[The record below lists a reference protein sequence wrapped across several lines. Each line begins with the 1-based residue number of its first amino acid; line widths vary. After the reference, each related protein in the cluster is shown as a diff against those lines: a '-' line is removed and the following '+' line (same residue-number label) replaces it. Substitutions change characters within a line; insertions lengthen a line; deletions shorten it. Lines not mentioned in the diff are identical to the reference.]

1 MFEALLACQFRN
13 TGNKHTGWFPGAR
26 MLTGERPGIRFKV
39 MVDKIKLVVALLLVV
54 TGIVAF
60 HYFTDKALVVRVLS
74 VFGGLIA
81 GGLLFLTT
89 VWGQQFRVYAQE
101 SVDETRKVV
110 WPTRKETLQTTAIV
124 FAFVVVMA
132 LFLWL
137 VDASLLWVV
146 KKLIGRGES

>member
-1 MFEALLACQFRN
+1 
-13 TGNKHTGWFPGAR
+13 
-26 MLTGERPGIRFKV
+26 
-39 MVDKIKLVVALLLVV
+39 MVDKIKVVGAVLLVIA
-54 TGIVAF
+54 GIAAF
-60 HYFTDKALVVRVLS
+60 HYYTDKALILRVLA
-74 VFGGLIA
+74 VLGGLIA

-89 VWGQQFRVYAQE
+89 AWGQQFRVYAQE

-110 WPTRKETLQTTAIV
+110 WPTRKETLQATAIV
-124 FAFVVVMA
+124 FVFVLIMA

>member
-1 MFEALLACQFRN
+1 
-13 TGNKHTGWFPGAR
+13 
-26 MLTGERPGIRFKV
+26 
-39 MVDKIKLVVALLLVV
+39 MVDKIKVVIAALLAIA
-54 TGIVAF
+54 GIVAF
-60 HYFTDKALVVRVLS
+60 HYFTDKAPMIVRVLS

-81 GGLLFLTT
+81 GGLFFLTT
-89 VWGQQFRVYAQE
+89 AWGQQFRIYALE
-101 SVDETRKVV
+101 SIDETRKVV

-124 FAFVVVMA
+124 FVFAVIMA

>member
-1 MFEALLACQFRN
+1 
-13 TGNKHTGWFPGAR
+13 
-26 MLTGERPGIRFKV
+26 MLIGERPGIRFKV
-39 MVDKIKLVVALLLVV
+39 MVDKIKVVVALLLVV
-54 TGIVAF
+54 AGIVAF
-60 HYFTDKALVVRVLS
+60 HYFTDKVLIVRVLA

-81 GGLLFLTT
+81 GGLLFITT
-89 VWGQQFRVYAQE
+89 AWGQQFKAYAHE

-146 KKLIGRGES
+146 KKLIGQGES

>member
-1 MFEALLACQFRN
+1 
-13 TGNKHTGWFPGAR
+13 
-26 MLTGERPGIRFKV
+26 
-39 MVDKIKLVVALLLVV
+39 MVDKIKVVGAVLLVIA
-54 TGIVAF
+54 GIAAF
-60 HYFTDKALVVRVLS
+60 HYYADKALILRVLA

-89 VWGQQFRVYAQE
+89 AWGQQFRVYAQE

-124 FAFVVVMA
+124 FVFVVIMA